1 MEAQEIAALA
11 TSAGVLVALVGVIVS
26 NVIAIR
32 GQRMQERV
40 AREAEAHNRATAQR
54 SEAAARL
61 QIDQTARVVDALE
74 TLAAKD
80 LPGPA
85 VLTPRVAVRWQLRHH
100 AGDTY
105 ALENI
110 GDATAYAVSVAGH
123 KSLIGPDRVQ
133 GGPEVQPGEAI
144 TFMATLV
151 LATSDS
157 TITVH
162 WRDID
167 DESADEKT
175 WRYPLPDRP
184 PRG

>member
-1 MEAQEIAALA
+1 
-11 TSAGVLVALVGVIVS
+11 
-26 NVIAIR
+26 
-32 GQRMQERV
+32 MQERV
-40 AREAEAHNRATAQR
+40 AREAEAHNRATAER

-61 QIDQTARVVDALE
+61 QIDETARVVDALE

-80 LPGPA
+80 LSGPSISTPQA
-85 VLTPRVAVRWQLRHH
+85 VVRWQLRHH

-110 GDATAYAVSVAGH
+110 GGATAYAVSVTGH
-123 KSLIGPDRVQ
+123 ESLIGPDHIQ
-133 GGPEVQPGEAI
+133 GGPEIRPGEAV
-144 TFMATLV
+144 TFMAVLV

-167 DESADEKT
+167 DEVADEKT

-184 PRG
+184 PRR